1 MRNDTAIFLCACLLF
16 GVCCFAPNTAHAE
29 SESPVEYPEDG
40 GRIETTIED
49 NWNSFAI
56 DHPSDF
62 VDLGFHDETDS
73 RYTYIKR
80 TLTRFY
86 YDADNHADWKAVLFA
101 EFKVGG
107 LRAVCTDWG
116 TYSII
121 YDDAW
126 QSSTP
131 KVNCKRNTCAATFT
145 FTCRSSGVVIRT
157 VETTL
162 QLTCD
167 RKGNVTAGPQEQALN
182 LNGLQRWLAALQAF
196 FRRFFSR

>member
-1 MRNDTAIFLCACLLF
+1 MRKPTSIFLCACLLIGALF
-16 GVCCFAPNTAHAE
+16 CMPLRSHAE
-29 SESPVEYPEDG
+29 SEFPVEYLEDG

-49 NWNSFAI
+49 NWNSYEI
-56 DHPSDF
+56 DHPDGG
-62 VDLGFHDETDS
+62 VDMGFHDESDN
-73 RYTYIKR
+73 RYTYIRR
-80 TLTRFY
+80 TLTRIY
-86 YDADNHADWKAVLFA
+86 YDANNHADWKAVLYA

-107 LRAVCTDWG
+107 LWAVCTDWG

-126 QSSTP
+126 QRSNP
-131 KVNCKRNTCAATFT
+131 KVNCKRNSCAATFI
-145 FTCRSSGVVIRT
+145 FTCRSSGVVIKT

>member
-1 MRNDTAIFLCACLLF
+1 MRKPTSIFLCACLLIGALF
-16 GVCCFAPNTAHAE
+16 CMPLRSHAE
-29 SESPVEYPEDG
+29 SEFPVEYLEDG

-49 NWNSFAI
+49 NWNSYEI

-62 VDLGFHDETDS
+62 VDMGFHDETGS

-101 EFKVGG
+101 EFKIGG

-116 TYSII
+116 AYSII

-126 QSSTP
+126 QRSNL
-131 KVNCKRNTCAATFT
+131 KVNCKRNSCAATFI
-145 FTCRSSGVVIRT
+145 FTCRSSGVVIKT

-182 LNGLQRWLAALQAF
+182 LNGLQRWLNALQAF
-196 FRRFFSR
+196 FRRFFTR